1 MARRAYHVPG
11 VWGDPKSDRLDT
23 GDELQ
28 VFGLGRTLLHQENDE
43 RSRYEAHG
51 KDDADSVEDTEAD
64 LGRDHVLLLLAGV
77 VHRMVD
83 GRDAV
88 ARRVSRRRQWR
99 AQYHVVDGVQIGNR
113 SGPGFVVEPNLINKA
128 NCESKLNFLVWKNGR
143 LGRPLNWAALFFA
156 FYMFWVT

>member
-1 MARRAYHVPG
+1 M
-11 VWGDPKSDRLDT
+11 
-23 GDELQ
+23 
-28 VFGLGRTLLHQENDE
+28 FGLGRTLLHQENDE

-88 ARRVSRRRQWR
+88 ARRVGRRRQ
-99 AQYHVVDGVQIGNR
+99 
-113 SGPGFVVEPNLINKA
+113 
-128 NCESKLNFLVWKNGR
+128 
-143 LGRPLNWAALFFA
+143 
-156 FYMFWVT
+156 